1 MPPQAAP
8 AAKASAPEVTDLFS
22 LFGEPRRPWLD
33 LEALKK
39 KFLSLSSELH
49 PDRVHNASAAEKAA
63 AHLRLTSLNSA
74 YLRLRE
80 PKDRL
85 RHLLELELGSPPKD
99 IQRIPPDLMD
109 LFLEVSQL
117 CRQTDAFLTE
127 KRATSSPLIQVQ
139 MFERSQDWTE
149 KLMDLQT
156 TVNTRL
162 AELETQLKTI
172 DAVWAAADPSN
183 RTATLERLE
192 DLYRLNSYYARWGSQ
207 IQERIVQLAF

>member
-49 PDRVHNASAAEKAA
+49 PDRVHNASAAEKEA
-63 AHLRLTSLNSA
+63 AHLRLTTLNDG

-85 RHLLELELGSPPKD
+85 RHLLELELGSKPKD

-109 LFLEVSQL
+109 LFMEVSQL

-127 KRATSSPLIQVQ
+127 KRAATSPLVQVQ
-139 MFERSQDWTE
+139 MFERSQEWTE
-149 KLMDLQT
+149 KLMDLQKT
-156 TVNTRL
+156 LKARL
-162 AELETQLKTI
+162 DELEAQLKGI
-172 DAVWAAADPSN
+172 DAAWPARDSST
-183 RTATLERLE
+183 RTATIDRLE
-192 DLYRLNSYYARWGSQ
+192 TLYRLFSYYARWSSQ